1 MRPSDTLYAA
11 GMRLIGLT
19 GGIGSG
25 KSTVS
30 KLLAE
35 RGSHVIDADAV
46 VRELQRPGEPVF
58 EAMVARWGDTIVA
71 DDGSLDR
78 GAVAAIVFSD
88 EAQLKALEAI
98 VHPALRVEIQ
108 RRIDSL
114 ASSDRVV
121 ILDMALLTET
131 DNPYGVGE
139 IIVVDLSIEDQI
151 DRLVRYRGFEPA
163 DAQKRIR
170 AQAGRDERLA
180 LADHVIDN
188 SGSLDDLAVQVDRLW
203 QRISTPS

>member
-1 MRPSDTLYAA
+1 
-11 GMRLIGLT
+11 MRLIGLT

-35 RGSHVIDADAV
+35 RGAHVIDADAV

-71 DDGSLDR
+71 HDGSLDR

-139 IIVVDLSIEDQI
+139 IIVVDLAIEDQI